1 MASNAVTNCSTA
13 RLPHALTRAAMCYTR
28 FDSVFCRR
36 PSCDLLQTGDVVWA
50 HRHLARTA
58 AAIASAPENA
68 SLHENLPVVDARY
81 AGRILRVRGAARDGF
96 WVRAMVAISSGVWAA
111 VHGADFFVDQAWST
125 DPYYSGWNTTS
136 GWNQFFL
143 PLGRQLISK
152 ASPVIELSCGAVR
165 DVYWPLEV
173 WYPTSA
179 VRAFQ
184 WRSLASAAVRR
195 WLKIRP
201 NVTRLAQRE
210 WARASA
216 GAVAVLGVHMRGTDK
231 RLRRVIAQPL
241 LCFHRRIHSAP
252 FAPGPR
258 AHLPGH
264 RRCNICRRDARQVR
278 YAGIPASCREYL
290 AEHWKM
296 CNLEYHRAR

>member
-1 MASNAVTNCSTA
+1 
-13 RLPHALTRAAMCYTR
+13 
-28 FDSVFCRR
+28 
-36 PSCDLLQTGDVVWA
+36 
-50 HRHLARTA
+50 
-58 AAIASAPENA
+58 
-68 SLHENLPVVDARY
+68 
-81 AGRILRVRGAARDGF
+81 
-96 WVRAMVAISSGVWAA
+96 MVAISSGVWAA

-231 RLRRVIAQPL
+231 RLRRVIPPSRYFAFIKRL
-241 LCFHRRIHSAP
+241 RCSASLMFRIKYHFP
-252 FAPGPR
+252 FCC
-258 AHLPGH
+258 LWN
-264 RRCNICRRDARQVR
+264 CKNSIT
-278 YAGIPASCREYL
+278 SSF
-290 AEHWKM
+290 
-296 CNLEYHRAR
+296 